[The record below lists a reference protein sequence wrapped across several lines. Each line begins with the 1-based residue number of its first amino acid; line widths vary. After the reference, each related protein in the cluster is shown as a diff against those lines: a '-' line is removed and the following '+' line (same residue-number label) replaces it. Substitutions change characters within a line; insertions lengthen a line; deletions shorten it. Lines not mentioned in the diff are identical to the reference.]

1 MTEETKE
8 ETPVEKKPHPVFG
21 KWIKVKVHPVNGLN
35 QKTDIFVSVNGFGR
49 QFKPNTEV
57 ELPVKIVKFLKESG
71 DIQHYFDQDLVA
83 ELSGKKGM
91 HTSRLVPKYH
101 IERVMEDE
109 E

>member
-1 MTEETKE
+1 MAETN
-8 ETPVEKKPHPVFG
+8 VEKKEERKPHPHFG
-21 KWIKVKVHPVNGLN
+21 KWIKVKVHPVNGVN

-71 DIQHYFDQDLVA
+71 DIRHFFDENAVA
-83 ELSGKKGM
+83 ELSGKKGV
-91 HTSRLVPKYH
+91 HTSELVPKYH
-101 IERVMEDE
+101 IERVMDDE